1 MPVDPLDLRSGA
13 VAVAIRE
20 ARLIAVLRR
29 IEPRARL
36 LALIDDLAAA
46 GIRIFEITFD
56 GIDAAGDLTAVRAR
70 LASRPGGGNSVDA
83 RVGAGTIRS
92 LEQLRAALHA
102 GAEFGVSPVLDQEI
116 LEAALAAG
124 LPFTP
129 GAYTPTEAD
138 LAWRAG
144 ATFVKLFPG
153 SSLGPSHIRE
163 LRGPLPEIEIIVTGG
178 VERANAAAFLAAGA
192 VAVGVGSALGRMSAD
207 ERIALVES
215 VRQKR

>member
-1 MPVDPLDLRSGA
+1 MPIDPLDLRSGA

-36 LALIDDLAAA
+36 FALIDDLAAA

-70 LASRPGGGNSVDA
+70 LASRPGGGNSIDA

-92 LEQLRAALHA
+92 LEQLRAALDA
-102 GAEFGVSPVLDQEI
+102 GAEFGVSPVLDQQI

-138 LAWRAG
+138 RAWRAG

-153 SSLGPSHIRE
+153 SSLGPGHVRE

-207 ERIALVES
+207 ERIALVAS

>member
-92 LEQLRAALHA
+92 LEQLRAALDA

-138 LAWRAG
+138 RAWRAG

-153 SSLGPSHIRE
+153 SSLGPSHVRE

-207 ERIALVES
+207 ERIALVQS

>member
-56 GIDAAGDLTAVRAR
+56 GIDPAGDLTAVRAR

-92 LEQLRAALHA
+92 LEQLRAALDA
-102 GAEFGVSPVLDQEI
+102 GAEFGVSPVLDQQI

-124 LPFTP
+124 LPLTP

-138 LAWRAG
+138 RAWRAG

-153 SSLGPSHIRE
+153 SSLGPSHVRE
-163 LRGPLPEIEIIVTGG
+163 LGGPLPEIEIIVTGG
-178 VERANAAAFLAAGA
+178 VERTNAAAFLAAGA

-207 ERIALVES
+207 ERIALVAS